1 MIQKQ
6 TSADC
11 RTFYTRPLF
20 RVRLCFS
27 YFFQSPKGLLH
38 KIEQW
43 FRQDFTPPPSNFS
56 KCRKS
61 RLGKSIRII
70 LTQLGGKIIQ
80 SALFIPELDN
90 AVNKSLMVL
99 ISMHN
104 GESYIFEVAR
114 ITHKHYTHTL
124 LVLWKKLIFVTKKVS
139 IYDVIHIYSFT
150 VLWGCICNSEKSC
163 IRRGVL
169 KIFVPYDIPLFQ
181 FKFLSCKF
189 EWLCFH

>member
-1 MIQKQ
+1 M
-6 TSADC
+6 
-11 RTFYTRPLF
+11 
-20 RVRLCFS
+20 VR
-27 YFFQSPKGLLH
+27 
-38 KIEQW
+38 
-43 FRQDFTPPPSNFS
+43 
-56 KCRKS
+56 
-61 RLGKSIRII
+61 
-70 LTQLGGKIIQ
+70 
-80 SALFIPELDN
+80 
-90 AVNKSLMVL
+90 

-169 KIFVPYDIPLFQ
+169 RFLYRMTSLYFNLNSYLASLNDYASIKFFLILMTLLKKITWKGFLPMISKINIVRSTSHI
-181 FKFLSCKF
+181 FLSFLGDSLRVLGETECHYCSHLERNVKDISVIVTT
-189 EWLCFH
+189 EWGLV

>member
-1 MIQKQ
+1 M
-6 TSADC
+6 
-11 RTFYTRPLF
+11 
-20 RVRLCFS
+20 
-27 YFFQSPKGLLH
+27 
-38 KIEQW
+38 
-43 FRQDFTPPPSNFS
+43 
-56 KCRKS
+56 
-61 RLGKSIRII
+61 GKSIRII

-90 AVNKSLMVL
+90 AVNKSLIVL

-114 ITHKHYTHTL
+114 ITHKHYTHTHTSCSL
-124 LVLWKKLIFVTKKVS
+124 RKLIFVTKKVS

-189 EWLCFH
+189 E